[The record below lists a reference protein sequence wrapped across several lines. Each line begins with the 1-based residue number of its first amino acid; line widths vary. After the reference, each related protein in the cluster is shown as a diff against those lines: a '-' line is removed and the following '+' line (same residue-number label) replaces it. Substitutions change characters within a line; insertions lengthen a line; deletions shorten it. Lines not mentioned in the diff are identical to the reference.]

1 MCLFQTNLNKMKCII
16 YENTPTG
23 ISVKV
28 LLLSMDCCETG
39 FFSVPV
45 SCAPGY
51 VGNPQAREKCRPNDG
66 NVSMLPIK

>member
-1 MCLFQTNLNKMKCII
+1 MRR
-16 YENTPTG
+16 G
-23 ISVKV
+23 V
-28 LLLSMDCCETG
+28 
-39 FFSVPV
+39 FSVPV

>member
-1 MCLFQTNLNKMKCII
+1 MEVTSVLPVSLATLASTVNGNCYSQREYLMCLFQKNLNKMKCII

-39 FFSVPV
+39 VFF
-45 SCAPGY
+45 CA
-51 VGNPQAREKCRPNDG
+51 C
-66 NVSMLPIK
+66 

>member
-1 MCLFQTNLNKMKCII
+1 MCLFQKNLNKMKCII

-39 FFSVPV
+39 VFFLCLLVVLLDMLETHRQERSVVQMMVTFP
-45 SCAPGY
+45 CF
-51 VGNPQAREKCRPNDG
+51 Q
-66 NVSMLPIK
+66 

>member
-1 MCLFQTNLNKMKCII
+1 MCLFQKNLNKMKCII

-39 FFSVPV
+39 FFFLCLLVVLLDMLETHRQERSVVQMMVTFP
-45 SCAPGY
+45 CF
-51 VGNPQAREKCRPNDG
+51 Q
-66 NVSMLPIK
+66 